1 MEGWGDLVAHLGD
14 VEGNVRV
21 GGVGGGVDEFGG
33 EGCDLFVPVEEGFA
47 RVEGW
52 GEVFFVLGVG
62 VSTRLGC

>member
-1 MEGWGDLVAHLGD
+1 MAHLGD